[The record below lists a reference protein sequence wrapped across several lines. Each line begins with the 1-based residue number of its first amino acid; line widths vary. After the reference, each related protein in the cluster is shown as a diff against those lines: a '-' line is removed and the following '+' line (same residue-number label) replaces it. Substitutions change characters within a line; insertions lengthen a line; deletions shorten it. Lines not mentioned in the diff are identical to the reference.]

1 MILRTL
7 LLTAAIAAMP
17 VGLHVRA
24 QVDENP
30 TIAPE
35 AVAGDVGRGRAIYLR
50 NSCQACHGSVGQ
62 GGGPGPILAATP
74 LPYQAFVMQ
83 MREPSASMPAYDEAL
98 LSEQD
103 LADIH
108 AWLAVLP
115 GPMETLPDILR
126 D

>member
-62 GGGPGPILAATP
+62 GGGPGPILAATQ
-74 LPYQAFVMQ
+74 LPYEAFVMQ
-83 MREPSASMPAYDEAL
+83 MREPSSSMPAYDEAL
-98 LSEQD
+98 LNEQD